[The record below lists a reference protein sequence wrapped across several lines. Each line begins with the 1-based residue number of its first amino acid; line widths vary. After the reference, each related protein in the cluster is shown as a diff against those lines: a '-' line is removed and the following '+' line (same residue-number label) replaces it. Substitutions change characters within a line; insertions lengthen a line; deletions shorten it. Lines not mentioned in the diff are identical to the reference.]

1 MYVIKKIDSRNDSTP
16 LCPETLITS
25 EVDVA
30 IFADHSSSHPVLMKY
45 YLVNYLILQ
54 DKKVLESEA
63 VYIPLHGFAN
73 IPEFKQTIARSK
85 EATKPE
91 TVVIKSYLQVSPEEY
106 NRLNSASA

>member
-1 MYVIKKIDSRNDSTP
+1 MRISVYVIKKIDNRNDSTP
-16 LCPETLITS
+16 ICPEGLATS

-30 IFADHSSSHPVLMKY
+30 IFADHSSLHPVLMKY

-73 IPEFKQTIARSK
+73 IPEFKQSIARSK
-85 EATKPE
+85 EATNPE
-91 TVVIKSYLQVSPEEY
+91 TVVIKSYL
-106 NRLNSASA
+106 